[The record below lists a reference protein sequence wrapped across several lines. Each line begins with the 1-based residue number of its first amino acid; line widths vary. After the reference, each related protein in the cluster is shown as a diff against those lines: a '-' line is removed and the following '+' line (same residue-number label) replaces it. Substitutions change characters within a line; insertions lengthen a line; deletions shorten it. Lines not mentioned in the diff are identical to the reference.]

1 MDDLDNRLQRIQAVF
16 FPDLFDDDILTKSR
30 VNEHEETCVEM
41 LATPAFEL
49 RDVLRELVYYSDDA
63 QVTAA
68 AAPEL
73 IPLLRHTNPAVAAK
87 ATGIGKK

>member
-68 AAPEL
+68 AMSTAAMSPVSLSRFL
-73 IPLLRHTNPAVAAK
+73 ISWF
-87 ATGIGKK
+87 IG